1 MNKFDIVIIAGQ
13 SNSEGCG
20 LGEVEKPYVPN
31 SRIMQLDI
39 QKTVEHTPEQLYINF
54 IGEPILSIA
63 EEYDAGNGK
72 LGNLALS
79 FAQKYL
85 ESGLLAEDRKLLIV
99 RCGIGGTGFKKG
111 HWGLQ
116 GVAYLNMLRMVDYA
130 VNLNK
135 ENRLMAFLWH
145 QGEHDAFEKND
156 PQIFEKQ
163 LRDMVNDV
171 RSRYNAPDLPFI
183 AADFVADWKGKNLD
197 DCTPIVAKI
206 QNVVATI
213 DNAKFLPTN
222 GLLSNDQAN
231 QNGDDI
237 HFCRKALYELGERYF
252 KVFQEIKNI

>member
-1 MNKFDIVIIAGQ
+1 
-13 SNSEGCG
+13 
-20 LGEVEKPYVPN
+20 
-31 SRIMQLDI
+31 
-39 QKTVEHTPEQLYINF
+39 
-54 IGEPILSIA
+54 
-63 EEYDAGNGK
+63 
-72 LGNLALS
+72 
-79 FAQKYL
+79 
-85 ESGLLAEDRKLLIV
+85 
-99 RCGIGGTGFKKG
+99 
-111 HWGLQ
+111 
-116 GVAYLNMLRMVDYA
+116 MVDYA

-163 LRDMVNDV
+163 LRDMVNDA

-197 DCTPIVAKI
+197 DCLPIVDKI
-206 QNVVATI
+206 KQVVKSVGVGAFVETS
-213 DNAKFLPTN
+213 N
-222 GLLSNDQAN
+222 LLSNDQAN

>member
-1 MNKFDIVIIAGQ
+1 MNKFDSVIIAGQ

-20 LGEVEKPYVPN
+20 LGEVEKPYVSN

-85 ESGLLAEDRKLLIV
+85 ECGLLAEDRKLLIV

-171 RSRYNAPDLPFI
+171 RSRYYAPDLPFI
-183 AADFVADWKGKNLD
+183 AGDFVADWKGKNLD

-213 DNAKFLPTN
+213 DNAKFVPTN